1 MRYSAKS
8 IVGIVFIISGI
19 LSSINI
25 YCQEQPELRWA
36 ADAESGAP
44 YVFQNPENTSEL
56 IGFEVDII
64 KRIAFYLNMKPF
76 HVQNQWDG
84 LVPGLDRKDYDVVI
98 NGIEIT
104 SERKE
109 KVNFSKPYFVTFLQI
124 IVRKDE
130 SRIQSFSDLIGKNVG
145 TLSAC
150 YAEKL
155 MRSKGGINVK
165 GYESEVN
172 SFTDL
177 KNGRLDAVLIDFPV
191 ALVYAVPD
199 SAHLKLVGL
208 PIGEIT
214 YGLVLRKEDTFLL
227 SRIDSIITK
236 MWMNGEIRSILMKW
250 NLWNDLLQRW
260 DPISGKLLPP
270 DTSKPIPRVDSAA
283 ANVKIIGA
291 YKPTLDGY
299 ISMMPDMLKGA
310 WNTIYISILSM
321 ILAVLLGL
329 IISLL
334 RIYAPTPFSQ
344 LAILYI
350 EIIRGTPLLIQL
362 YFIYY
367 AMPVLLD
374 LKLPP
379 EIAAIIGLGCNYAA
393 YEAENYRAG
402 IFSVPK
408 GQMEAAIALGMQRGQ
423 ALRYIIVPQAI
434 RLVIP
439 PITNDFISLLKD
451 SSIVSVI
458 TMVELAKTY
467 QNITAGNFDYIGVG
481 LLTASL
487 YLIIGLPFV
496 KLSKWAEK
504 KFSPD
509 KQQRK

>member
-1 MRYSAKS
+1 MVYSARLILKTTIFLS
-8 IVGIVFIISGI
+8 IFLNSLL
-19 LSSINI
+19 LSS
-25 YCQEQPELRWA
+25 QELPELRWA

-44 YVFQNPENTSEL
+44 YVFQNPDNTSEL

-64 KRIAFYLNMKPF
+64 KRIAHYLNMKPV

-84 LVPGLDRKDYDVVI
+84 LIPGLGRMDYSLVI

-104 SERKE
+104 SDREE

-130 SRIQSFSDLIGKNVG
+130 TRIQSFSDLIGKNVG

-155 MRSKGGINVK
+155 MNSKGGINVK

-199 SAHLKLVGL
+199 SIHLKLVGL

-214 YGLVLRKEDTFLL
+214 YGIVMRKEDSLL
-227 SRIDSIITK
+227 LGSIDSVITK
-236 MWMNGEIRSILMKW
+236 MWMNGEIRSILMMW
-250 NLWNDLLQRW
+250 DLWNDLLQRW
-260 DPISGKLLPP
+260 DPITGKLLPP
-270 DTSKPIPRVDSAA
+270 DTTKPKPKVDTTAS
-283 ANVKIIGA
+283 NVRIIGA

-299 ISMMPDMLKGA
+299 ISMMPALLQGA
-310 WNTIYISILSM
+310 WKTVYLSILSM

-329 IISLL
+329 VVSLI
-334 RIYAPTPFSQ
+334 RIYAPPPFSQ
-344 LAILYI
+344 IATAYI

-367 AMPVLLD
+367 SMPLIGIFLSP
-374 LKLPP
+374 L
-379 EIAAIIGLGCNYAA
+379 EAAIIGLGCNYAA

-408 GQMEAAIALGMQRGQ
+408 GQMEAAIALGLKRGQ

-451 SSIVSVI
+451 SSLVSMI
-458 TMVELAKTY
+458 TMIELTKTY
-467 QNITAGNFDYIGVG
+467 QLITAANFDFVGVG
-481 LLTASL
+481 LLTAAL

-496 KLSKWAEK
+496 RLSKWAEV
-504 KFSPD
+504 KFSPE
-509 KQQRK
+509 KQKR